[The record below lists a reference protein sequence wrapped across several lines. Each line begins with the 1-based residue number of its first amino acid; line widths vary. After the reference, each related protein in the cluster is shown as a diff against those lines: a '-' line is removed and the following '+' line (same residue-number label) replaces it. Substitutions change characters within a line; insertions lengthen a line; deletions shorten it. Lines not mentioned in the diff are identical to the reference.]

1 MTPSPSAASR
11 SPHDPHRPLCLTP
24 EGMFV
29 FLGGFQTMQ
38 IRSSPSIVCAKL
50 PRVETV
56 DPELWDSALLGQEVE
71 REGGGH
77 RAPAG
82 EPSSGALMLS

>member
-1 MTPSPSAASR
+1 
-11 SPHDPHRPLCLTP
+11 
-24 EGMFV
+24 
-29 FLGGFQTMQ
+29 MQ

-56 DPELWDSALLGQEVE
+56 DPELWDSALPGQEVE